1 MRLLKKKYIQDTLKQ
16 EILEKYKRSE
26 HEKLGLEQKKL
37 KLDHELNSAK
47 IQSSCQIHD
56 DVTLNSARRYDMRR
70 NFTLPKFGE
79 IEDEEIAP
87 EDKFQCLVQSIISGS
102 QV

>member
-1 MRLLKKKYIQDTLKQ
+1 MT
-16 EILEKYKRSE
+16 
-26 HEKLGLEQKKL
+26 
-37 KLDHELNSAK
+37 
-47 IQSSCQIHD
+47 
-56 DVTLNSARRYDMRR
+56 R
-70 NFTLPKFGE
+70 NFSLPKFGE